1 MRMLL
6 QRVNLAW
13 LWWWVAVYG
22 GSLTVL
28 SAYGLSLLAR
38 RALSQEKLRRPN
50 ANA

>member
-38 RALSQEKLRRPN
+38 RALRSSNVQRG
-50 ANA
+50 

>member
-28 SAYGLSLLAR
+28 TAYGLSLLAR
-38 RALSQEKLRRPN
+38 RALRSTGLQRN
-50 ANA
+50 